1 MFEALVDYSYENIL
15 HSKADEHPV
24 LVTESAVSL
33 KDKLFERNFNVS
45 VERQGEA
52 RATDRD
58 HVREIPGARLLPRQ
72 KCCSHCVSQMFV
84 IFLASIPYD
93 DLKSDRILLKQFN
106 EFTAV
111 ATKKFCILLKIELS
125 F

>member
-24 LVTESAVSL
+24 LFTESAVSL
-33 KDKLFERNFNVS
+33 QDKLFERSFNVS
-45 VERQGEA
+45 VERQGET

-72 KCCSHCVSQMFV
+72 KCCSHCVSRMFV
-84 IFLASIPYD
+84 IFLANIPYD
-93 DLKSDRILLKQFN
+93 DLKPDRILLKQFN
-106 EFTAV
+106 DFIAV
-111 ATKKFCILLKIELS
+111 AINS
-125 F
+125 FVSY